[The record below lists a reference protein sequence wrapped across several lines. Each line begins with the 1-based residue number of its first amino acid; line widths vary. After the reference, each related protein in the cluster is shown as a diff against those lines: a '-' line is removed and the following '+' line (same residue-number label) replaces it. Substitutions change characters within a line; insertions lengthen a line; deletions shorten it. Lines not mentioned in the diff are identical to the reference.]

1 MGSYGHLFKLFVKYC
16 PNTLSGLTR
25 LKLENLRLLESDFHE
40 LFGLFKQLE
49 FLRLDNCGM
58 KFPSLLEVEHPRL
71 RELAIL
77 RSSFE
82 TVDLKWLPE
91 LRTLTFSCWLPQHD
105 DPLSFGHVPLLHT
118 VSISNKAGLSHKMLK
133 LSEFLRKT
141 TLSNLHVNFQS
152 EKIWVKP
159 EGLRELSQVFK
170 KLRFVNLSGIS
181 EECDLTWTMFVLHGA
196 PFLEELCI
204 RVCDCLGIW
213 EKKTLTCSKE
223 RKDADAKW
231 ETSASDFKHHNLSVL
246 RIIGFQSEDKFV
258 NYITAVM
265 ESAVNLKEIYLHEK
279 PVCEKCMYDHRPKN
293 RYPRTKSQRTLVINS
308 FGMDMRPLL
317 TLHFPSLREQCNG
330 SAG

>member
-1 MGSYGHLFKLFVKYC
+1 
-16 PNTLSGLTR
+16 
-25 LKLENLRLLESDFHE
+25 
-40 LFGLFKQLE
+40 
-49 FLRLDNCGM
+49 
-58 KFPSLLEVEHPRL
+58 
-71 RELAIL
+71 
-77 RSSFE
+77 
-82 TVDLKWLPE
+82 
-91 LRTLTFSCWLPQHD
+91 
-105 DPLSFGHVPLLHT
+105 
-118 VSISNKAGLSHKMLK
+118 
-133 LSEFLRKT
+133 
-141 TLSNLHVNFQS
+141 
-152 EKIWVKP
+152 
-159 EGLRELSQVFK
+159 
-170 KLRFVNLSGIS
+170 
-181 EECDLTWTMFVLHGA
+181 
-196 PFLEELCI
+196 
-204 RVCDCLGIW
+204 LGIW

-258 NYITAVM
+258 NYVTAVM